1 MKPNRIAFLIVL
13 VYAAL
18 GVAFATRTPH
28 WQAPDEPAHY
38 NYIRQ
43 VASGTLLP
51 VIEPGDWDNATL
63 ERLKAERF
71 ASDDLAQVLPSIQ
84 YEDHQPPLY
93 YWVSAPVYA
102 LTGGDVVAL
111 RLVSVLWGAITAWMA
126 YRISRRVF
134 DEQAPV
140 ALAVMGVVAFLPQHL
155 AINASINNDALAN
168 ALIAV
173 TLWLCLRYREDEDLH
188 PIWFG
193 LAIAFITLTKTT
205 AYFMVAVVLL
215 TLILRSRA
223 VRNSASVRAWSGWLE
238 ASVIVAVVAF
248 PFALFWFGRN
258 VATYGGL
265 DFLGLGAHDAVV
277 VGQLRTADLVAQ
289 VGAEAYLMQALT
301 TTYNSFWGQF
311 GWMGVPM
318 FGVFAPQDN
327 VVYPAMLAF
336 VLLASVGWL
345 ISRIRR
351 APLYAEAPA
360 DPTLWRDT
368 RWILFAVVA
377 LALAQFAY
385 YNSTFVQFQGR
396 YLFGAL
402 VPFALFLGAGWVSA
416 LRPLRAGWGAL
427 AIVGAW
433 AGLCAYLI
441 WRVLPGAL

>member
-1 MKPNRIAFLIVL
+1 MKPNRIASLILL
-13 VYAAL
+13 VYMAL

-43 VASGTLLP
+43 ITQGTPLP
-51 VIEPGDWDNATL
+51 VIQAGDWDNDTL
-63 ERLKAERF
+63 ERLKADRF
-71 ASDDLAQVLPSIQ
+71 TSDDLAQVLPSIQ

-111 RLVSVLWGAITAWMA
+111 RLMSVLWGAVTAWMA
-126 YRISRRVF
+126 FRISWRVF
-134 DEQAPV
+134 DEQATV

-155 AINASINNDALAN
+155 MINASINNDALAN

-188 PIWFG
+188 PLWFG
-193 LAIAFITLTKTT
+193 LAIGFITLTKTT

-215 TLILRSRA
+215 TLILRARA
-223 VRNSASVRAWSGWLE
+223 ARRSARVRAWSGWLE
-238 ASVIVAVVAF
+238 ASVVVALLAL

-258 VATYGGL
+258 IATYGGL

-277 VGQLRTADLVAQ
+277 VGQLRTADFVAQ
-289 VGAEAYLMQALT
+289 VGTQGYLTQALT
-301 TTYNSFWGQF
+301 TTFNSFWGQF
-311 GWMGVPM
+311 GWMSAPM
-318 FGVFAPQDN
+318 FGVFSPQDN
-327 VVYPAMLAF
+327 VVYPFMLALV
-336 VLLASVGWL
+336 VLAGAGWL
-345 ISRIRR
+345 VSRLRH

-368 RWILFAVVA
+368 RWILFAVVVF
-377 LALAQFAY
+377 ALAQFAY

-416 LRPLRAGWGAL
+416 LRPLRAEWGAL

-433 AGLCAYLI
+433 ASLCAYLI